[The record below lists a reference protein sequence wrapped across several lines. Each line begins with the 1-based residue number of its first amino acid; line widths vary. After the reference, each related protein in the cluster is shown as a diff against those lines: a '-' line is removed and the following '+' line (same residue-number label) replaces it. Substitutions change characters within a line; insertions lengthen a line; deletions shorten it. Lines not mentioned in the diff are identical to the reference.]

1 MIHFNYNS
9 NKMTDVI
16 ILGVPDHLNQI
27 GSITYQNSDLTQT
40 IENYRHRH
48 IVSSQLGKTSSTIL
62 YINNEPKR
70 LITVGLGNLKTLS
83 YASFLKVFGTLFQY
97 LKRAC
102 DRSKCSFD
110 TFNSKQIDKTS
121 IAEIFG
127 LQSRQSIYEFNN
139 YKSNKSTPY
148 QLELY
153 IESSNSDEDTKI

>member
-1 MIHFNYNS
+1 MIHFNYDS

-27 GSITYQNSDLTQT
+27 GKITYQNSDLTQT

-83 YASFLKVFGTLFQY
+83 YASFLKVFGTLFQ
-97 LKRAC
+97 
-102 DRSKCSFD
+102 CSF
-110 TFNSKQIDKTS
+110 
-121 IAEIFG
+121 
-127 LQSRQSIYEFNN
+127 
-139 YKSNKSTPY
+139 
-148 QLELY
+148 
-153 IESSNSDEDTKI
+153 

>member
-16 ILGVPDHLNQI
+16 ILGVPDYLNQI
-27 GSITYQNSDLTQT
+27 GKITYQNSDLTQT

-97 LKRAC
+97 LK
-102 DRSKCSFD
+102 
-110 TFNSKQIDKTS
+110 
-121 IAEIFG
+121 
-127 LQSRQSIYEFNN
+127 
-139 YKSNKSTPY
+139 KSV
-148 QLELY
+148 
-153 IESSNSDEDTKI
+153 

>member
-1 MIHFNYNS
+1 MIHFNYDS

-27 GSITYQNSDLTQT
+27 GKITYQNSDLTQT
-40 IENYRHRH
+40 IENDRHRH

-97 LKRAC
+97 LKKERVTEANVL
-102 DRSKCSFD
+102 FD
-110 TFNSKQIDKTS
+110 TFNSKYCFTFPIPS
-121 IAEIFG
+121 IARVTSFPDPS
-127 LQSRQSIYEFNN
+127 LDV
-139 YKSNKSTPY
+139 KSGPKS
-148 QLELY
+148 
-153 IESSNSDEDTKI
+153 K